1 MGDADMT
8 MQTQNW
14 DTLVVGLGQTG
25 LSVARHLQARGV
37 AFAVVDSRVNPPG
50 KAELLAEFPQTPYH
64 FGVFAEATAWF
75 ASAATL
81 VVSPGI
87 AIATP
92 EIHAAGER
100 GAAIIG
106 DIELFVREAPA
117 PVIAITGSNGK
128 SSVTTLVDLMAQKA
142 GMKSY
147 AGGNLGYAALDLL
160 AQPMPDLYVME
171 LSSFQ
176 LETTQSLRA
185 IAAVVLNV
193 SEDHMDRYPSF
204 ADYAAAKQVAYQ
216 HCGCAVANRDDA
228 VVMAMLSGSSLDKGR
243 LGGVS
248 FGLDIPTDGQY
259 GLREHAGKRWLAK
272 GETLLL
278 AVDEMKLP
286 GEHNY
291 ANALAALALGEAAG
305 IPLDGML
312 AALREFTGLAH
323 RTQWIRERAGVN
335 WYNDSKGTNV
345 GATLAAL
352 AGLPGKTVLIAGGQG
367 KGADFSPLRAVA
379 MAKARA
385 LVLIGE
391 DRNKIADVVE
401 GYAPY
406 VFAHDMADAVA
417 IAAALAQAGDNV
429 LLSPA
434 CASFDMF
441 KSYVH
446 RGDVFTAEV
455 RSLP

>member
-1 MGDADMT
+1 MT
-8 MQTQNW
+8 MQMHNW

-37 AFAVVDSRVNPPG
+37 AFAVVDSRANPPG

-64 FGVFAEATAWF
+64 FGAFAEAAAWF

-106 DIELFVREAPA
+106 DIELFVREASA

-142 GMKSY
+142 GMRSY

-160 AQPMPDLYVME
+160 AQPMPDVYVME

-185 IAAVVLNV
+185 VAAVVLNV

-204 ADYAAAKQVAYQ
+204 ADYAAAKQVSYQ
-216 HCGCAVANRDDA
+216 NSGCAVVNRDDP
-228 VVMAMLSGSSLDKGR
+228 VVMAMLSQVECGYS
-243 LGGVS
+243 VS

-305 IPLDGML
+305 IPLEGML
-312 AALREFTGLAH
+312 AALREFSGLAH
-323 RTQWIRERAGVN
+323 RTQWVRERAGVN

-379 MAKARA
+379 MTKARA

-417 IAAALAQAGDNV
+417 IAAELAQSGDNV

-446 RGDVFTAEV
+446 RGDVFSAEV

>member
-1 MGDADMT
+1 MT
-8 MQTQNW
+8 TQTDNW
-14 DTLVVGLGQTG
+14 NTLIVGLGQTG

-37 AFAVVDSRVNPPG
+37 VFAVVDSRANPPG
-50 KAELLAEFPQTPYH
+50 KDALLANFPATPYH
-64 FGVFAEATAWF
+64 FGAFAEAADLF
-75 ASAATL
+75 AKAATL

-87 AIATP
+87 AVATP
-92 EIHAAGER
+92 EIRQAAER
-100 GAAIIG
+100 GVDIIG
-106 DIELFVREAPA
+106 DIELFVREAQA

-142 GMKSY
+142 GLKSY

-160 AQPMPDLYVME
+160 TQPVPDLYVME

-185 IAAVVLNV
+185 VAAVVLNV

-204 ADYAAAKQVAYQ
+204 ADYAAAKQVSYQ
-216 HCGCAVANRDDA
+216 NCGCAVVNRDDP
-228 VVMAMLSGSSLDKGR
+228 VVMAMLATLSDAERSQS
-243 LGGVS
+243 VS

-259 GLREHAGKRWLAK
+259 GLRDHAGKRWLAK

-305 IPLDGML
+305 IPLAGML
-312 AALREFTGLAH
+312 AALREFTGLPH
-323 RTQWIRERAGVN
+323 RTQWVRERNAVN

-367 KGADFSPLRAVA
+367 KGADFSPLRPVAVE
-379 MAKARA
+379 KARA
-385 LVLIGE
+385 VILIGE
-391 DRNKIADVVE
+391 DRNQIADVLE
-401 GYAPY
+401 GHTVYLLAQS
-406 VFAHDMADAVA
+406 MEDAVEL
-417 IAAALAQAGDNV
+417 AAELAQPSDNV

-441 KSYVH
+441 KGFAH
-446 RGDVFTAEV
+446 RGDVFSEAV
-455 RSLP
+455 RRLP

>member
-1 MGDADMT
+1 MT
-8 MQTQNW
+8 MQVHNW

-37 AFAVVDSRVNPPG
+37 AFAVVDSRANPPG

-64 FGVFAEATAWF
+64 FGAFAEAAAWF

-92 EIHAAGER
+92 EIRAAGER

-128 SSVTTLVDLMAQKA
+128 SSVTTLVDLMAQRA
-142 GMKSY
+142 GMRSY

-160 AQPMPDLYVME
+160 AQPTPDVYVME

-185 IAAVVLNV
+185 VAAVVLNV

-204 ADYAAAKQVAYQ
+204 ADYAAAKQVVYQ
-216 HCGCAVANRDDA
+216 HCGCAVVNRDDA
-228 VVMAMLSGSSLDKGR
+228 VVMAMLSQVECGHS
-243 LGGVS
+243 VS

-286 GEHNY
+286 GEHNH
-291 ANALAALALGEAAG
+291 ANALAALALGEAAS
-305 IPLDGML
+305 IPMDGML

-323 RTQWIRERAGVN
+323 RTQWVRERAGVN

-417 IAAALAQAGDNV
+417 IAAELAQVGDNV

-446 RGDVFTAEV
+446 RGEVFSAEV